1 MAPAAELPA
10 SREAAAAE
18 GLVEVAIDRAQS
30 FRLTDGAS
38 NVTLASGMALNAEGR
53 SVCFLSVERP
63 GAAAALTLT
72 IGVGDHDATECRG
85 VAAVGL
91 VLPAERLVVI
101 YLGAS
106 PNALS
111 REPVAFALTADGDA
125 AIDVEASRRLSL
137 AGATTLAGARKALGR

>member
-1 MAPAAELPA
+1 M
-10 SREAAAAE
+10 
-18 GLVEVAIDRAQS
+18 
-30 FRLTDGAS
+30 
-38 NVTLASGMALNAEGR
+38 TLASGMALNAEGR
-53 SVCFLSVERP
+53 SVCFLAVERP

-72 IGVGDHDATECRG
+72 IGVGDYDATECRG

-91 VLPAERLVVI
+91 VMPAGMPAERLVVI

-125 AIDVEASRRLSL
+125 AIDMEASRRLSL
-137 AGATTLAGARKALGR
+137 AGATTLAEAREALGR